1 MKNLR
6 CKIGIMLLIG
16 VCLWLFPVRAQ
27 MFGDE
32 AETKTPTWKRTT
44 NDKKSSWWENNT
56 SQTSNNQTKETEQ
69 KTVSQAKPQTNE
81 PKGPPAKVDV
91 ENPEDYIYK
100 AMPRKLRPTL
110 DGVKRGTTSIY
121 PIAYNGAQKAEDEPL
136 IFLLY
141 SDFSVNKLLS
151 GTVTCNVRFQIIT
164 TLDRKLINLSV
175 RLRWP
180 EMETTLSFIDVPPNQ
195 MVHHDYTLIGD
206 GCYSM
211 DKIPNIVV
219 NRCRV
224 KGLSQTDCA
233 AKVRWLRK

>member
-1 MKNLR
+1 MKHL
-6 CKIGIMLLIG
+6 KTKLGVLLAASIG
-16 VCLWLFPVRAQ
+16 LWQVSAQAQ
-27 MFGDE
+27 MFESE
-32 AETKTPTWKRTT
+32 AHSSSSSTWNRSSSSAT
-44 NDKKSSWWENNT
+44 KSSWWSKTSSDNKTAQTQTNT
-56 SQTSNNQTKETEQ
+56 QTSSVAQ
-69 KTVSQAKPQTNE
+69 SSE
-81 PKGPPAKVDV
+81 PKGPPAKVEV

-100 AMPRKLRPTL
+100 VMPRKLRPTL

-121 PIAYNGAQKAEDEPL
+121 PIAYNGAEKAEDEPL

-164 TLDRKLINLSV
+164 TLDRKLTNLSV

-180 EMETTLSFIDVPPNQ
+180 DMETTLSFIDVPPNQ

-211 DKIPNIVV
+211 DKIPNIIV

-233 AKVRWLRK
+233 AKIRWLKK

>member
-1 MKNLR
+1 MKHL
-6 CKIGIMLLIG
+6 KTKLGMLLAASVG
-16 VCLWLFPVRAQ
+16 LWQVSAQAQ
-27 MFGDE
+27 MFENE
-32 AETKTPTWKRTT
+32 ASNSSSSTWNRTT
-44 NDKKSSWWENNT
+44 SSATKSSWWNRASSDTKTTQTQTNA
-56 SQTSNNQTKETEQ
+56 QTSSVTQVPMPKE
-69 KTVSQAKPQTNE
+69 
-81 PKGPPAKVDV
+81 PPAKEEV

-136 IFLLY
+136 VFLFY
-141 SDFSVNKLLS
+141 SNFSVNKLLS

-164 TLDRKLINLSV
+164 TLDRKLTNLSV

-180 EMETTLSFIDVPPNQ
+180 EIETALSFTDVPPNQ

-211 DKIPNIVV
+211 DKIPNIIV

-233 AKVRWLRK
+233 SKIRWLKK

>member
-1 MKNLR
+1 MQNLKF
-6 CKIGIMLLIG
+6 KISLLLLSGI
-16 VCLWLFPVRAQ
+16 CLWHLPAMAQ

-32 AETKTPTWKRTT
+32 AETSSWNTKSSAPA
-44 NDKKSSWWENNT
+44 KSSWWERT
-56 SQTSNNQTKETEQ
+56 TPQTSNTQTSKTEE
-69 KTVSQAKPQTNE
+69 KTAPQANSQASE

-141 SDFSVNKLLS
+141 NNFTVNKLLS

-164 TLDRKLINLSV
+164 TLDRKLTNLSV

-224 KGLSQTDCA
+224 KGLSQKDCA
-233 AKVRWLRK
+233 AKIRWLKK

>member
-1 MKNLR
+1 MAVSV
-6 CKIGIMLLIG
+6 G
-16 VCLWLFPVRAQ
+16 LWQFTAQAQ
-27 MFGDE
+27 MFESE
-32 AETKTPTWKRTT
+32 AGNSSSSTWNRTT
-44 NDKKSSWWENNT
+44 SSATKSSWWNRASSDTKTTQTQTNT
-56 SQTSNNQTKETEQ
+56 QTSSVAQT
-69 KTVSQAKPQTNE
+69 SE
-81 PKGPPAKVDV
+81 PKGPPAKVEV
-91 ENPEDYIYK
+91 ENPEDYVYK
-100 AMPRKLRPTL
+100 VMPRKLRPTL

-121 PIAYNGAQKAEDEPL
+121 PIAYNGAEKAEDEPL

-164 TLDRKLINLSV
+164 TLDRKLTNLSV

-180 EMETTLSFIDVPPNQ
+180 DMETTLSFIDVPPNQ

-211 DKIPNIVV
+211 DKIPNIIV

-233 AKVRWLRK
+233 AKIRWLKK

>member
-1 MKNLR
+1 MKHL
-6 CKIGIMLLIG
+6 KTKLGVLLAASVG
-16 VCLWLFPVRAQ
+16 LWQFTAQAQ
-27 MFGDE
+27 MFESE
-32 AETKTPTWKRTT
+32 AGNSSSSTWNRTT
-44 NDKKSSWWENNT
+44 SSATKSSWWSKASSDSKTTQMQTNT
-56 SQTSNNQTKETEQ
+56 QTSSVAQ
-69 KTVSQAKPQTNE
+69 SSE
-81 PKGPPAKVDV
+81 PKGPPAKVEV
-91 ENPEDYIYK
+91 ENPEDYVYK

-121 PIAYNGAQKAEDEPL
+121 PIAYNGAEKAEDEPL

-164 TLDRKLINLSV
+164 TLDRKLTNLSV

-180 EMETTLSFIDVPPNQ
+180 DMETTLSFIDVPPNQ

-211 DKIPNIVV
+211 DKIPNIIV

-233 AKVRWLRK
+233 AKIRWLKK

>member
-1 MKNLR
+1 
-6 CKIGIMLLIG
+6 MLLIG

-32 AETKTPTWKRTT
+32 EETKTPTWKRTT

-164 TLDRKLINLSV
+164 TLDRKLTNLSV

-195 MVHHDYTLIGD
+195 MVHHDYALIGD

>member
-1 MKNLR
+1 MQNFKF
-6 CKIGIMLLIG
+6 KISLLLLSGI
-16 VCLWLFPVRAQ
+16 CLWHLPAVAQ

-32 AETKTPTWKRTT
+32 AETSSWST
-44 NDKKSSWWENNT
+44 KSSANTKTKWWG
-56 SQTSNNQTKETEQ
+56 
-69 KTVSQAKPQTNE
+69 KTVSQSSDEKVMKNE
-81 PKGPPAKVDV
+81 KKTFSQEIVQKNELKGPPAKVDV

-100 AMPRKLRPTL
+100 AVPRKLRPTL
-110 DGVKRGTTSIY
+110 DGVQRGTTSIY

-164 TLDRKLINLSV
+164 TLDRKLTNLSV

-195 MVHHDYTLIGD
+195 MVHHDYTLVGD

-211 DKIPNIVV
+211 DKIPNIIV

-224 KGLSQTDCA
+224 KGLSQKDCA
-233 AKVRWLRK
+233 AKIRWLKK